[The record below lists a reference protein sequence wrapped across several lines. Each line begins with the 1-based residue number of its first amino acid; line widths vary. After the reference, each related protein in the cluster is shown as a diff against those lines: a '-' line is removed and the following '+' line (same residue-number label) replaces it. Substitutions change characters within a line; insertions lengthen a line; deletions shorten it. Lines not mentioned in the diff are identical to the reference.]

1 MEKVFILSHS
11 IYLGVTVFVVPSVA
25 KVCGRVVLPVF
36 SSEVLAPHNL
46 VTPLS
51 PKINGFGTTTCAAE
65 ESVDLESGFEVTAGG
80 EFEADIE
87 TCVEE

>member
-1 MEKVFILSHS
+1 M
-11 IYLGVTVFVVPSVA
+11 T
-25 KVCGRVVLPVF
+25 
-36 SSEVLAPHNL
+36 APM
-46 VTPLS
+46 S

-65 ESVDLESGFEVTAGG
+65 ESVDLESGFEVTARG

>member
-1 MEKVFILSHS
+1 MSKIC
-11 IYLGVTVFVVPSVA
+11 IA
-25 KVCGRVVLPVF
+25 VLI
-36 SSEVLAPHNL
+36 
-46 VTPLS
+46 TPMTASMS
-51 PKINGFGTTTCAAE
+51 PKINGFGTTTTCAAE

>member
-1 MEKVFILSHS
+1 MSKIC
-11 IYLGVTVFVVPSVA
+11 IA
-25 KVCGRVVLPVF
+25 VLI
-36 SSEVLAPHNL
+36 APM
-46 VTPLS
+46 TAPMS